1 MSERA
6 LQSGVV
12 SKNKPPEE
20 PSAASAIPFETSLT
34 ELEAVVRDLET
45 GDLPL
50 ERAIQLFERGMTLS
64 QRCRQQLEEAETRVE
79 VLVRRGNQVKPEP
92 AGIE

>member
-1 MSERA
+1 
-6 LQSGVV
+6 V
-12 SKNKPPEE
+12 SKHPNPEE
-20 PSAASAIPFETSLT
+20 PPKTAVPFETSLT
-34 ELEAVVRDLET
+34 ELEAVVRDLES

-64 QRCRQQLEEAETRVE
+64 QTCRQQLEEAETRVE

-92 AGIE
+92 LG

>member
-1 MSERA
+1 MSKSKEPVE
-6 LQSGVV
+6 SGTGAV
-12 SKNKPPEE
+12 
-20 PSAASAIPFETSLT
+20 PFETSLT
-34 ELEAVVRDLET
+34 ELEAVVRDLEG

-64 QRCRQQLEEAETRVE
+64 QQCRQQLEEAETRVE

-92 AGIE
+92 IGNE